1 MKIELADIN
10 TIKPYPNNPRK
21 LSDIAIEKVSK
32 SIKEFGFRQPIVVD
46 KDRIIVVGHTR
57 YRASKKLGYKQ
68 VPITIAENLTK
79 EQINAYRIADNRTN
93 EEAKWDDELLK
104 MELKELEYKDFDL
117 KMTGF
122 DDKQIND
129 LLFEEKQGLT
139 DDDAVPDTPEE
150 PITKLGDIWQLGKHR
165 LLCGDSTKEEDV
177 NKLMDGQKA
186 DMVFTDP
193 PYDLVNDSWLDIC
206 IDKNK
211 EAEHIIFASDKQTL
225 RYCNTYKD
233 MFKNFYIIYY
243 KQFNW
248 NLSKYTPILTHT
260 VVSHLR
266 NTNKKHIDLKGL
278 HSLLEFPSIRDYTIM
293 THSKRLEC
301 ILPFINVFSTKLIL
315 DVFLG
320 SGSTLIACE
329 KLDRICYG
337 MELDPKYCDV
347 IVKRWEQWTGE
358 KATK

>member
-1 MKIELADIN
+1 
-10 TIKPYPNNPRK
+10 
-21 LSDIAIEKVSK
+21 
-32 SIKEFGFRQPIVVD
+32 
-46 KDRIIVVGHTR
+46 
-57 YRASKKLGYKQ
+57 
-68 VPITIAENLTK
+68 
-79 EQINAYRIADNRTN
+79 
-93 EEAKWDDELLK
+93 
-104 MELKELEYKDFDL
+104 
-117 KMTGF
+117 
-122 DDKQIND
+122 
-129 LLFEEKQGLT
+129 
-139 DDDAVPDTPEE
+139 
-150 PITKLGDIWQLGKHR
+150 
-165 LLCGDSTKEEDV
+165 
-177 NKLMDGQKA
+177 
-186 DMVFTDP
+186 MVFTDP

-243 KQFNW
+243 KQFTYW
-248 NLSKYTPILTHT
+248 NLSKYTPKLTHIM
-260 VVSHLR
+260 VSHLR

-278 HSLLEFPSIRDYTIM
+278 RSLLEFPSIRDYTIM
-293 THSKRLEC
+293 AHSKKLEC